1 MTDMLT
7 RCPQCKTSFRITSA
21 QLKTARGAVRC
32 GSCLSIFKADKNL
45 INNDISST
53 QQELS
58 EVAANP
64 NMSLTTEPKVKIN
77 ALSPSQLNADEQLT
91 SEELLEDTATLSSVI
106 DSIMDV
112 GTLSSS
118 DVASSPLFG
127 HKPKGIK
134 DDLLDH
140 ADESWAVDLLEE
152 SEADVTPEQQ
162 TYQAI
167 KKQPSKHSLT
177 NDTLAQDSQYSAH
190 TTNTVA
196 DEHTGSF
203 TLVADDNR
211 DTGNLDDLPLHE
223 ESDSDPLAQLKA
235 IERQANATETI
246 APQPLH
252 AFDPERAALLQN
264 IESDPVVMA
273 FQIEVRTW
281 PKKVLWAGLSLLAIL
296 ALYIQWN
303 IYNFDDLAR
312 QQPYRSWYSTLCP
325 LVSCQLP
332 PLAAP
337 EKIISYNLVVRSH
350 PSIDQALIVDTIIL
364 NRAPF
369 EQPFPKLELTFSDR
383 EHLPI
388 ASRQFTP
395 ADYLRG
401 ELAGR
406 KQMPS
411 ERPIHIVLELT
422 DPGPHAVNYSATIAP

>member
-32 GSCLSIFKADKNL
+32 GSCLSIFKADQNL

-53 QQELS
+53 EQKPS
-58 EVAANP
+58 E
-64 NMSLTTEPKVKIN
+64 LTTNNPDGSPTTLPKVTVN
-77 ALSPSQLNADEQLT
+77 ALSPSNLDDEQPAG
-91 SEELLEDTATLSSVI
+91 EELLDDTTTPSHVADSVI
-106 DSIMDV
+106 DV
-112 GTLSSS
+112 GTLSSNE
-118 DVASSPLFG
+118 VASAPLFD
-127 HKPKGIK
+127 HKPKAIK
-134 DDLLDH
+134 DDPLDH

-152 SEADVTPEQQ
+152 SEEDTPEQQ
-162 TYQAI
+162 AYQSI
-167 KKQPSKHSLT
+167 DEHPSEHSLT
-177 NDTLAQDSQYSAH
+177 SDTSYQEPQYHAYAID
-190 TTNTVA
+190 TAA
-196 DEHTGSF
+196 DEYTGSF
-203 TLVADDNR
+203 TLIADDNK
-211 DTGNLDDLPLHE
+211 DTDSIDDLPLHE

-235 IERQANATETI
+235 IEEQAGATKTI

-273 FQIEVRTW
+273 FRVEARTW
-281 PKKVLWAGLSLLAIL
+281 PKKLLWAGLSLLAIL

-325 LVSCQLP
+325 QVGCQLP

-337 EKIISYNLVVRSH
+337 EKITSSNLVVRSH
-350 PSIDQALIVDTIIL
+350 PSIEQALIVDIIIR

-383 EHLPI
+383 DNAPI
-388 ASRQFTP
+388 ASRQFIP

-411 ERPIHIVLELT
+411 ERPIHIVLELN
-422 DPGPHAVNYSATIAP
+422 DPGPHAVNYSAMIAP

>member
-32 GSCLSIFKADKNL
+32 GSCLSIFKADENL
-45 INNDISST
+45 VNNDISST

-58 EVAANP
+58 EITADP
-64 NMSLTTEPKVKIN
+64 NTSLTTEPKVKIN
-77 ALSPSQLNADEQLT
+77 ALSPSKLDDNEQLN
-91 SEELLEDTATLSSVI
+91 SEELRKDTATLSNVVDSVI
-106 DSIMDV
+106 DD
-112 GTLSSS
+112 GTLNCS
-118 DVASSPLFG
+118 DVSSSPLFG
-127 HKPKGIK
+127 HKPKAIK

-152 SEADVTPEQQ
+152 SEEGVTPKQQ
-162 TYQAI
+162 AYQAI
-167 KKQPSKHSLT
+167 KKQPSKYPLT
-177 NDTLAQDSQYSAH
+177 SDALDQYSQYNADTTDTAANKH
-190 TTNTVA
+190 TS
-196 DEHTGSF
+196 SF
-203 TLVADDNR
+203 TLVADDDR
-211 DTGNLDDLPLHE
+211 DIGNLDDLPEYE

-235 IERQANATETI
+235 IEQQASATETI

-273 FQIEVRTW
+273 FRVEARTW

-325 LVSCQLP
+325 LVGCQLP

-350 PSIDQALIVDTIIL
+350 PSIEQALIVDTIIL
-364 NRAPF
+364 NRASF

-383 EHLPI
+383 EHAPI